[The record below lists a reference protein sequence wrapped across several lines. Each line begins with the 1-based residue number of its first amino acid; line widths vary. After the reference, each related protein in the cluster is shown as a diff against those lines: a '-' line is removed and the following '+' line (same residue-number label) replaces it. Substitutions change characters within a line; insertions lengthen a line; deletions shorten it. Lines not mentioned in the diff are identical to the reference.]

1 MTAQGFDAMRD
12 MAATGKA
19 TIIFAPNSP
28 DGFAKMFTA
37 LAGAEIASSTT
48 A

>member
-12 MAATGKA
+12 MAATGKS
-19 TIIFAPNSP
+19 TIIFAPNAP

-37 LAGAEIASSTT
+37 LTGAEVAGVT
-48 A
+48 AA